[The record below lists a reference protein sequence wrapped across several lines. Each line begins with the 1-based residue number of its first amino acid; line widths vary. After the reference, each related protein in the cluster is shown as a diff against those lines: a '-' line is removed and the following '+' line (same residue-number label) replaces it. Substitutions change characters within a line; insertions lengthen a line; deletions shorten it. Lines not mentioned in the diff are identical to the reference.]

1 MDLVVEQ
8 VEAEARLRLR
18 LEIQLPLEGPDLIG
32 CLQARRQS
40 PILLSVTS
48 TPEVRALSST
58 PFQRAVPIIP
68 ADRDGCIC
76 RLLPRPT
83 RPSPLLRRVGIR
95 IYAFETCSGFTRV
108 TARWIAQ
115 PPKAAFV
122 TRLRSSRL
130 PG

>member
-1 MDLVVEQ
+1 LRSLPSCLMGLP
-8 VEAEARLRLR
+8 RL
-18 LEIQLPLEGPDLIG
+18 PAP
-32 CLQARRQS
+32 
-40 PILLSVTS
+40 
-48 TPEVRALSST
+48 

-68 ADRDGCIC
+68 ADRGRCIC
-76 RLLPRPT
+76 RLLPCLT

-122 TRLRSSRL
+122 TRLRYNRSPGYTARQLPDQTDICLDGSSLRW
-130 PG
+130 